1 MLKRVAAIFVLLSA
15 AAVVHAAD
23 PAKVLRVAT
32 FDIDTLGLGA
42 SWTRLLSSCAA
53 TKRPAA
59 TSSNAPVAPAIPAIS
74 ADPATT
80 PK

>member
-32 FDIDTLGLGA
+32 FDIDTLDPQQFSDDPSFQVIQALFEPA
-42 SWTRLLSSCAA
+42 YEWDYLS
-53 TKRPAA
+53 K
-59 TSSNAPVAPAIPAIS
+59 
-74 ADPATT
+74 T
-80 PK
+80 PKLRSRSIQI